1 MFNEILRLGHK
12 LYRMKIPLLPK
23 IIYRFNRVVFS
34 CDIPPK
40 TEIGEGSF
48 FSHSGLGVVVNGDSK
63 IGKNCRILQNV
74 TIGGRG
80 DHGVPVIE
88 DNVTIGAC
96 ACIIGGVTVGHDSV
110 IGAHAVILKD
120 VPPCSVV
127 VGNPA
132 KVVKTI
138 ANENNQ
144 K

>member
-1 MFNEILRLGHK
+1 MLNELLHFGHRLYIK
-12 LYRMKIPLLPK
+12 KRRLIPK
-23 IIYRFNRVVFS
+23 IIYRFNRVIFS

-40 TEIGEGSF
+40 TEIGEGTL
-48 FSHSGLGVVVNGDSK
+48 FSHSGLGVVVNEEAI

-80 DHGVPVIE
+80 DHGVPTIE

-110 IGAHAVILKD
+110 IGAHAVVLKD
-120 VPPCSVV
+120 VPPYSVV

-132 KVVKTI
+132 KVIKNISI
-138 ANENNQ
+138 ANEQ
-144 K
+144 Q

>member
-1 MFNEILRLGHK
+1 MLNELLHFGHRLYIK
-12 LYRMKIPLLPK
+12 KRRLIPK
-23 IIYRFNRVVFS
+23 IIYRFNRVIFS

-40 TEIGEGSF
+40 TEIGEGTL
-48 FSHSGLGVVVNGDSK
+48 FSHSGLGVVVNEEAI

-110 IGAHAVILKD
+110 IGAHAVVLKD

-138 ANENNQ
+138 ANENN
-144 K
+144 KK